1 MFYCVSK
8 KKFTPLAGCE
18 MKSMRTMFKTEML
31 IYQLKANLDE
41 KILLVKGDLKRIF
54 LLMQMNGT
62 IE

>member
-1 MFYCVSK
+1 
-8 KKFTPLAGCE
+8 
-18 MKSMRTMFKTEML
+18 MKSMRTMFKNEML

-41 KILLVKGDLKRIF
+41 KILLVKGFLKRIF